1 MVIIP
6 ATTVTQDYWENM
18 MGVMG
23 PHAIVSH
30 GLLPYNDKMSWYE
43 RIFSVCY
50 TLFEDYKKDEHLNMQ
65 NIIARKYFRGLGKLP
80 RIEDI
85 LENNVSLVLT
95 YAHRAIFSPRPALPN
110 QINIGGAHLRKP
122 KKLPADI
129 QTFLDGAV
137 DGAIY
142 FSLGTVLKTAE
153 MPLDQLNIFLGVCVC
168 GFFCIPVKVFL

>member
-1 MVIIP
+1 
-6 ATTVTQDYWENM
+6 

-30 GLLPYNDKMSWYE
+30 GLLPYNDKMSWYQ
-43 RIFSVCY
+43 RIYSVWY
-50 TLFEDYKKDEHLNMQ
+50 TLLEDYKRIYHLETQ
-65 NIIARKYFRGLGKLP
+65 NRIARRYFRNLGKLP

-85 LENNVSLVLT
+85 LVNNVSLVLT

-129 QTFLDGAV
+129 QKFLDEAV
-137 DGAIY
+137 NGAIY
-142 FSLGTVLKTAE
+142 FSLGTVLKTEE
-153 MPLDQLNIFLGVCVC
+153 MPLDQLDIFLGVCVC
-168 GFFCIPVKVFL
+168 VWLFLYFSRSFLF